1 MRPIPAARWG
11 DLGLRI
17 ISAAVLIP
25 AVLGAL
31 WAGGAW
37 FLLLITVVG
46 VAMAYEW
53 TTIVH
58 ARNATQF
65 VLHAAAALSGAILV
79 PNVGIPIALLVILL
93 LLLLQSY
100 LARNEQAGPWGY
112 LGIPYVALPA
122 VALMSLRA
130 DPQLGLAAMFWLFA
144 VTWVSDIG
152 AYFVGRMIGGPRLI
166 PAISPN
172 KTWAGA
178 VGAVLVSTL
187 VAAMLARV
195 LTGVVVMPA
204 LIGALLSIVAQ
215 AGDLFKSL
223 LKRRH
228 GLKDSGDLIPGHG
241 GIIDRVDG
249 LVAAAVAASLIGVMR
264 SGSDTIGQGLLS
276 W

>member
-1 MRPIPAARWG
+1 MGPVSATRWG
-11 DLGLRI
+11 DLGLRV

-25 AVLGAL
+25 VVLAAL

-37 FLLLITVVG
+37 FLLLIAVVG

-79 PNVGIPIALLVILL
+79 PNVGIPITLLVILL
-93 LLLLQSY
+93 LLLPQSY
-100 LARNEQAGPWGY
+100 LLRSAQTGPWGY
-112 LGIPYVALPA
+112 LGIPYVALPP

-130 DPQLGLAAMFWLFA
+130 DPQLGLAAMIWLFA
-144 VTWVSDIG
+144 VTWASDIG
-152 AYFVGRMIGGPRLI
+152 AYFVGRMIGGPKLI

-178 VGAVLVSTL
+178 VGAILISAL
-187 VAAMLARV
+187 VAALLARI
-195 LTGVVVMPA
+195 LTGAVFMPA
-204 LIGALLSIVAQ
+204 LLGAVLSIVAQ

-241 GIIDRVDG
+241 GVIDRVDG
-249 LVAAAVAASLIGVMR
+249 LVAAAVAASLIGAMR
-264 SGSDTIGQGLLS
+264 SGSGAIGQGLLA

>member
-1 MRPIPAARWG
+1 MGPVSATRWS
-11 DLGLRI
+11 DLGLRVV
-17 ISAAVLIP
+17 SAAILIP
-25 AVLGAL
+25 VVLAAL

-37 FLLLITVVG
+37 FLLLIAVVG
-46 VAMAYEW
+46 VAMACEW

-65 VLHAAAALSGAILV
+65 VLHAAAALSGTILV
-79 PNVGIPIALLVILL
+79 PNVGIPITLLVILL

-100 LARNEQAGPWGY
+100 LARNAQAGPWGY
-112 LGIPYVALPA
+112 LGIPYVALPP

-130 DPQLGLAAMFWLFA
+130 DPQLGLAAMIWLFA
-144 VTWVSDIG
+144 VTWASDIG
-152 AYFVGRMIGGPRLI
+152 AYFVGRMVGGSKLI

-178 VGAVLVSTL
+178 VGAVLLSAL
-187 VAAMLARV
+187 VAAVLARV
-195 LTGVVVMPA
+195 LTGAIVVPA
-204 LIGALLSIVAQ
+204 LLGAVLSIVAQ
-215 AGDLFKSL
+215 AGDLFKSI

-228 GLKDSGDLIPGHG
+228 GLKNSGDLIPGHG

-249 LVAAAVAASLIGVMR
+249 LVAAAVAASLIGAMR
-264 SGSDTIGQGLLS
+264 NGSDAIGQGLLG

>member
-1 MRPIPAARWG
+1 MGPVTIPRWG
-11 DLGLRI
+11 DLGLRVV
-17 ISAAVLIP
+17 SAAALIP
-25 AVLGAL
+25 VVLAAL

-37 FLLLITVVG
+37 FLLLIAVVG

-100 LARNEQAGPWGY
+100 LVKGAKAGPWGY
-112 LGIPYVALPA
+112 LGIPYIALPP

-130 DPQLGLAAMFWLFA
+130 DPQFGLAAVIWLFA
-144 VTWVSDIG
+144 VTWASDIG
-152 AYFVGRMIGGPRLI
+152 AYFVGRMIGGPKLI

-178 VGAVLVSTL
+178 VGAILISAL
-187 VAAMLARV
+187 VAALLARI
-195 LTGVVVMPA
+195 LTGAVVMPA
-204 LIGALLSIVAQ
+204 LLGAVLSIVAQ

-241 GIIDRVDG
+241 GVIDRVEG
-249 LVAAAVAASLIGVMR
+249 LVAAAVAASLIGALR
-264 SGSDTIGQGLLS
+264 SGSGAIGQGLLA

>member
-1 MRPIPAARWG
+1 MGPGSATRWG
-11 DLGLRI
+11 DLGLRVA
-17 ISAAVLIP
+17 SAAVLIP
-25 AVLGAL
+25 VVLAAL

-37 FLLLITVVG
+37 FLLLIAVVG

-79 PNVGIPIALLVILL
+79 PNIGIPITLLVILL

-100 LARNEQAGPWGY
+100 LVRSAQAGPWSY
-112 LGIPYVALPA
+112 LGIPYVALPP
-122 VALMSLRA
+122 VALMALRA
-130 DPQLGLAAMFWLFA
+130 DPQLGLAAMIWLFA
-144 VTWVSDIG
+144 VTWAGDIG
-152 AYFVGRMIGGPRLI
+152 AYFVGRMVGGPKLI

-187 VAAMLARV
+187 VAAVLARV
-195 LTGVVVMPA
+195 LTGAIVMPA
-204 LIGALLSIVAQ
+204 LLGAVLSIVAQ

-249 LVAAAVAASLIGVMR
+249 LVAAAVAASLIGAMR
-264 SGSDTIGQGLLS
+264 GGTDAIGQGLLG

>member
-1 MRPIPAARWG
+1 MSPVRAARWG
-11 DLGLRI
+11 DLGLRVV
-17 ISAAVLIP
+17 SAVVLIP
-25 AVLGAL
+25 VVLAAL

-37 FLLLITVVG
+37 FLLLIAVVG

-58 ARNATQF
+58 AGNATQF
-65 VLHAAAALSGAILV
+65 VLHAAAALSGAILAF
-79 PNVGIPIALLVILL
+79 NVGIPIALLVILL
-93 LLLLQSY
+93 LFLLQSC
-100 LARNEQAGPWGY
+100 LVRSAQAPWGY
-112 LGIPYVALPA
+112 FGMPYVALPP

-130 DPQLGLAAMFWLFA
+130 DPQLGVAAMIWLFA
-144 VTWVSDIG
+144 VTWASDIG
-152 AYFVGRMIGGPRLI
+152 AYFVGRLIGGPKLI

-172 KTWAGA
+172 KTWSGA
-178 VGAVLVSTL
+178 VGAVLLSAL
-187 VAAMLARV
+187 VAAILAQV
-195 LTGVVVMPA
+195 LTEAVLMPA
-204 LIGALLSIVAQ
+204 LLGIVLSVVAQ

-249 LVAAAVAASLIGVMR
+249 LVAAAVVASLIGAMR
-264 SGSDTIGQGLLS
+264 SGTHAIGQDLLA